1 MQTAFI
7 INELKRK
14 IWCYYLDEIFSV
26 TPITLRV
33 EVTKLEV
40 LHLTE
45 RDFSDGAS
53 DFASDEGLTTTWAF
67 VVEKDSVAG
76 VHVVSFAIVGH
87 DPVCIQ
93 LGNTWKITNY

>member
-1 MQTAFI
+1 MA
-7 INELKRK
+7 INLML
-14 IWCYYLDEIFSV
+14 YLDEIFSV
-26 TPITLRV
+26 TPITLWV
-33 EVTKLEV
+33 EVTELKV

-67 VVEKDSVAG
+67 VIEKNAVAG

-87 DPVCIQ
+87 DPISIQ
-93 LGNTWKITNY
+93 LGNTWKNTN